1 MANAVILEGRK
12 DAEDMRDTV
21 AARVRSLRDYER
33 IRPGLAIIRVGDT
46 GETKTMLDQREQ
58 WALDAGF
65 LVNRHDMPQETTT
78 RELLLV
84 VEGMND
90 DSNIHGVVILE
101 PMPQGIDIAKV
112 RRAVAPAKDVDG
124 QHPLNIGELAMGGA
138 GLTPSLPLAV
148 LDLLHGHMGSLSGRR
163 AVVLGRCLSVG
174 APMTQLLTDADCTVT
189 QVHSHSKLTDV
200 KAICR
205 DSEIVVAALNR
216 PEMVRGDWISSGA
229 TVIDTGRHRIHSGPG
244 ESRLVGDV
252 KREEVTE
259 VAAPSPTVSK
269 PWSRW
274 ALPCCCAIPSSPV
287 AGRTALT

>member
-112 RRAVAPAKDVDG
+112 RG
-124 QHPLNIGELAMGGA
+124 
-138 GLTPSLPLAV
+138 
-148 LDLLHGHMGSLSGRR
+148 
-163 AVVLGRCLSVG
+163 
-174 APMTQLLTDADCTVT
+174 
-189 QVHSHSKLTDV
+189 
-200 KAICR
+200 
-205 DSEIVVAALNR
+205 
-216 PEMVRGDWISSGA
+216 
-229 TVIDTGRHRIHSGPG
+229 
-244 ESRLVGDV
+244 
-252 KREEVTE
+252 
-259 VAAPSPTVSK
+259 PSPR
-269 PWSRW
+269 PRM
-274 ALPCCCAIPSSPV
+274 
-287 AGRTALT
+287 